1 VELETRGGA
10 FQVGDSFS
18 LDPRLDS
25 PLRKDGGSS
34 KLTGR
39 RMSNGVRKMSS
50 SSKHRYL
57 GGLSAFLIATAGC
70 SPHVVLSAPPRNAPL
85 ADRQAAYRLLRPV
98 SAAEISYSSSTSVD
112 TELTLANGTT
122 VYHAEDIL
130 PIVPADSASAAYVRR
145 SLSKDSTGSV
155 CVLVSTLSAV
165 AFGLLLFGSSSYS
178 EHSDLPKIGL
188 AASGLSAAGF
198 GVAGYFF
205 RQAAAGDAM
214 RAYEHYDEGLQKQLS
229 LCVGASCGPGSIHD
243 TRVQPGAA
251 E

>member
-1 VELETRGGA
+1 MGTRECLGWGA
-10 FQVGDSFS
+10 AA
-18 LDPRLDS
+18 L
-25 PLRKDGGSS
+25 
-34 KLTGR
+34 LT
-39 RMSNGVRKMSS
+39 V
-50 SSKHRYL
+50 
-57 GGLSAFLIATAGC
+57 AVAGC

-130 PIVPADSASAAYVRR
+130 PVVPADSASAAYVRK
-145 SLSKDSTGSV
+145 SLNKDSTANI
-155 CVLVSTLSAV
+155 CTLVSTLSAV
-165 AFGLLLFGSSSYS
+165 AFGVLLFGSSSYA
-178 EHSDLPKIGL
+178 ERSDLPKIGL

-198 GVAGYFF
+198 GIAGYFF

-229 LCVGASCGPGSIHD
+229 LCVGASCGPGSVHD